1 MSDLIQIKEHISS
14 YYVELWQQVLK
25 YLLFSSWNVV
35 FFQKIFWVF
44 DE

>member
-25 YLLFSSWNVV
+25 YWLFLSWNAV
-35 FFQKIFWVF
+35 FFQKMFLAF